1 MNLIIGNPGRYVQGA
16 GAIRE
21 IGQYISALELGNK
34 ALVIGGR
41 TSLSKTQAAIVES
54 FKSQGITQVIET
66 FAGEVTRREIDRLA
80 EVGKEN
86 QVNFVVGVGGGKA
99 IDTSKGVSI
108 TLKEPLVVV
117 PTVAATDAA
126 CSALVAI
133 FSEEHVF
140 TGSIFRPRNPELV
153 VVTTDIIIKAP
164 VRFLVA
170 GMGDALST
178 KFEVEAAQKSGI
190 KNFHGGGAA
199 RSSLGIAR
207 WCTDTILEY
216 GEEAKRAAE
225 QGMINR
231 TLESVVEAVIFASSV
246 SFENCAGLA
255 AAHAMTT
262 GFTILQEVKPYL
274 HGELVGFFTLAQI
287 VLEKQPK
294 ELVNQIFKFC
304 HSIGLPVTL
313 AEIGLKNGAEEL
325 IMRGAQASC
334 QNGSRIHNEPFTVT
348 VQMLYE
354 ALKETDR
361 IGSQIKE

>member
-1 MNLIIGNPGRYVQGA
+1 MSLIIGNPGRYVQGA
-16 GAIRE
+16 GTIRE
-21 IGQYISALELGNK
+21 IGHYISAMELGDK
-34 ALVIGGR
+34 GLVIGGR
-41 TSLSKTQAAIVES
+41 TSLSKTQAAIAES
-54 FKSQGITQVIET
+54 FKSQGITHLTQT
-66 FAGEVTRREIDRLA
+66 FAGEVTRNEIDRLA
-80 EVGKEN
+80 EIGKKS
-86 QVNFVVGVGGGKA
+86 QINFVVGVGGGKA

-108 TLKEPLVVV
+108 ALKAPLVVV

-126 CSALVAI
+126 CSALVAM

-153 VVTTDIIIKAP
+153 FVSTDIIIKAP

-207 WCTDTILEY
+207 WCTDTIVEF

-225 QGMINR
+225 QGMINQVF
-231 TLESVVEAVIFASSV
+231 ENVVEAVVFASSV

-262 GFTILQEVKPYL
+262 GFTVLKEVKPYL

-287 VLEKQPK
+287 VLEKHPE
-294 ELVNQIFKFC
+294 ELVNQLFKFC

-313 AEIGLKNGAEEL
+313 AEIGLKNSWTEL
-325 IMRGAQASC
+325 IMKGVEASC
-334 QNGSRIHNEPFTVT
+334 KKGSRIHNEPFTVT
-348 VQMLYE
+348 AQMLYE
-354 ALKETDR
+354 ALIETDR
-361 IGSQIKE
+361 IGSQF